1 MEMNRDYKPELIF
14 DKDRKMEPYLDIEVD
29 AEGKRTGRI
38 MATDGKRMMV
48 IPVELD
54 DADVSG
60 QIPVAVFKAA
70 RAVNKTWSAVTI
82 YCDATAFKLRDGTT
96 MPRHEGGKSLQWR
109 QVIPTYPGTHEVKLN
124 PELLL
129 SLAKAMGSPEE
140 ITIRVTEKKNMLL
153 LVGKEAGVEHAV
165 LMGMY

>member
-70 RAVNKTWSAVTI
+70 RAVDKTWPVLTI
-82 YCDATAFKLRDGTT
+82 YCDVTTFKLRDGTT
-96 MPRHEGGKSLQWR
+96 MLRPEMRSLLKWR
-109 QVIPTYPGTHEVKLN
+109 EIVPTNPVTHELILN
-124 PELLL
+124 PEFLF
-129 SLAKAMGSPEE
+129 SLAKAMGSPEQ

-153 LVGKEAGVEHAV
+153 LVGKEAGVEHAF
-165 LMGMY
+165 LMGMN

>member
-14 DKDRKMEPYLDIEVD
+14 DKDRNIEPYLDIEVD

-54 DADVSG
+54 DADVKG
-60 QIPVAVFKAA
+60 FIPVAVFKAA
-70 RAVNKTWSAVTI
+70 RAVNKTWTVLTI
-82 YCDATAFKLRDGTT
+82 YCDATTFKLRDGTT
-96 MPRHEGGKSLQWR
+96 MPRHEGGKPLQWR

-124 PELLL
+124 PEFLL
-129 SLAKAMGSPEE
+129 SLAKAMGSPEQ
-140 ITIRVTEKKNMLL
+140 ITLRSTEKKNMMLV
-153 LVGKEAGVEHAV
+153 VGKEAGVEHAL

>member
-1 MEMNRDYKPELIF
+1 MEMNKDYKPELIF

-54 DADVSG
+54 DADVEG
-60 QIPVAVFKAA
+60 FIPVAVFKAA
-70 RAVNKTWSAVTI
+70 RAVNKTWTVLTI
-82 YCDATAFKLRDGTT
+82 YCDATTFKLRDGTT
-96 MPRHEGGKSLQWR
+96 MPRHEGRKPLQWR

-124 PELLL
+124 PEFLL
-129 SLAKAMGSPEE
+129 SLAKAMGSPEQ
-140 ITIRVTEKKNMLL
+140 ITLRSTEKKNMMLV
-153 LVGKEAGVEHAV
+153 VGKEAGVEHAV